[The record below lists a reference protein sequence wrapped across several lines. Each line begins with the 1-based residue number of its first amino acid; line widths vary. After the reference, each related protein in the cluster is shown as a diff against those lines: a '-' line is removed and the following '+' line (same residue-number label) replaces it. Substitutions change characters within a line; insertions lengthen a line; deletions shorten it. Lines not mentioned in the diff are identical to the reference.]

1 MYPPIKMEP
10 NSLANLCKKVIS
22 NNINLQKTNNLP
34 KEGLRERTL
43 LLTVNE
49 LKEKTEKEYVNRL
62 KEKKQEIKEFFR
74 KHYSDQ
80 NDDDDDFW
88 QQSYNRDKIKNFNW
102 TFFIIFLEREFTDK
116 NFLKKANYDIAQ
128 AVVLF
133 EHELNQFTLDY
144 IPCDIKWDNDW
155 ERDSDDSDWSVF

>member
-1 MYPPIKMEP
+1 MEP
-10 NSLANLCKKVIS
+10 NSLANLCKKVICD
-22 NNINLQKTNNLP
+22 NINLQKTNNLP

-49 LKEKTEKEYVNRL
+49 LKEKKYVNRL
-62 KEKKQEIKEFFR
+62 KEKKEEIKEFFR
-74 KHYSDQ
+74 KHYSD
-80 NDDDDDFW
+80 DDDDDDDDALW
-88 QQSYNRDKIKNFNW
+88 QQSYNRHQTKNFNW

-116 NFLKKANYDIAQ
+116 NFLKEANYDIEQ

-144 IPCDIKWDNDW
+144 IPCDIKWDDDW

>member
-1 MYPPIKMEP
+1 ME
-10 NSLANLCKKVIS
+10 SLSQKCKKVIS

-34 KEGLRERTL
+34 NEGLAERTIL
-43 LLTVNE
+43 EVVNE
-49 LKEKTEKEYVNRL
+49 LKEKEYVNRL

-74 KHYSDQ
+74 KHYSDKNQ
-80 NDDDDDFW
+80 NDDDDDDFW
-88 QQSYNRDKIKNFNW
+88 QQSYNRNKIKNFNW

-116 NFLKKANYDIAQ
+116 NFLKEANYDIEQ

-144 IPCDIKWDNDW
+144 IPCDIKWDDW
-155 ERDSDDSDWSVF
+155 ERDSDDSDWVF

>member
-1 MYPPIKMEP
+1 ME
-10 NSLANLCKKVIS
+10 SLSQKCKKVIS

-34 KEGLRERTL
+34 NEGLAERTIL
-43 LLTVNE
+43 EVVNE
-49 LKEKTEKEYVNRL
+49 LKEKEYVNRL

-74 KHYSDQ
+74 KHCSDKNQ

-88 QQSYNRDKIKNFNW
+88 QQSYNRNQIKNFNW

-116 NFLKKANYDIAQ
+116 NFLKEANYDIAQ

-133 EHELNQFTLDY
+133 EHELNQFTIDY
-144 IPCDIKWDNDW
+144 IPCDIKWDDDW
-155 ERDSDDSDWSVF
+155 ELDSDDSDWVF

>member
-1 MYPPIKMEP
+1 ME
-10 NSLANLCKKVIS
+10 SLSQKCKKVICD
-22 NNINLQKTNNLP
+22 NINFEKTNNLP

-49 LKEKTEKEYVNRL
+49 LKEKKYVNRL

-74 KHYSDQ
+74 KHYSDKNQ

-88 QQSYNRDKIKNFNW
+88 QQSYNRNKIKNFNW

-116 NFLKKANYDIAQ
+116 NFLKEANYDIEQ

-144 IPCDIKWDNDW
+144 IPCDIKWDDDW
-155 ERDSDDSDWSVF
+155 ELDSDDSDWVF

>member
-1 MYPPIKMEP
+1 ME
-10 NSLANLCKKVIS
+10 SLSQKCKKVICD
-22 NNINLQKTNNLP
+22 NINFEKTNNLP

-49 LKEKTEKEYVNRL
+49 FKEKTEKKYVNRL
-62 KEKKQEIKEFFR
+62 KEKKQEIKEFFQ
-74 KHYSDQ
+74 KHYSDP
-80 NDDDDDFW
+80 NDDEDDDDDALW
-88 QQSYNRDKIKNFNW
+88 QQSYNRDQIKNFNW

-144 IPCDIKWDNDW
+144 IPCDIKWDDDW
-155 ERDSDDSDWSVF
+155 ELDSDDSDWSVF

>member
-1 MYPPIKMEP
+1 ME
-10 NSLANLCKKVIS
+10 SLSQKCKKVICD
-22 NNINLQKTNNLP
+22 NINFEKTNNLP

-49 LKEKTEKEYVNRL
+49 LKEKNEKEYVNRL

-74 KHYSDQ
+74 KHYSDKNQ

-88 QQSYNRDKIKNFNW
+88 QQSYNRNQLKNFNW

-116 NFLKKANYDIAQ
+116 NFLKEANYDIDQ
-128 AVVLF
+128 AVELF

-144 IPCDIKWDNDW
+144 IPCDIKWDDDW
-155 ERDSDDSDWSVF
+155 ELDSDDSDSVF